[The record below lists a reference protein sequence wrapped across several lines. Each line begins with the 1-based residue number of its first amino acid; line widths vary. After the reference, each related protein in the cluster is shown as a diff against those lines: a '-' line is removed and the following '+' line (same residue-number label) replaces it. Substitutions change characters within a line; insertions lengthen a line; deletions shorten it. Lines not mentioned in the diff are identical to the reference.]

1 MVMNPQDEQMN
12 KPRGGLLGLFDKA
25 MKADEDTGLSPLQ
38 NFAAALDPLILKDL
52 RGGEGIRQQ
61 GVQRAATMSKNK
73 TVDMLRQQGRNDLA
87 DAVMNRTIG
96 PKEAFSVMQ
105 SEKAADTAFQRQK
118 DLAAFSAGLKA
129 PAAPK
134 LYSEFA
140 KLNADLQAGNISKD
154 QYNASVQSF
163 LNKNKMSIRPFRDIN
178 RKKTKVVT
186 VGSVKIGGDN
196 PISVQSMTN
205 TLTTDIEATINQINQ
220 ITEAGGDLVRVSCPD
235 KESTQAL
242 KKIIAPKKNLSFSEN
257 FFHMCFGKV
266 PEKEIVKAF
275 DVSLILYA
283 EHSFNVSTFTARTI
297 TSSLSDI
304 HGAITGAIASLKG
317 PLHGGANEEVMHMMK
332 KIKKPEN
339 ALKWINNALKNKEVV
354 MGFGHRVYKS
364 GDSRVPT
371 MREYFGKVAKIKKDK
386 TFEKI
391 YDIVEKVMI
400 KKKNIHPNVDYPTGP
415 TYHLMGFDTDFFTPI
430 FVISRITGWSA
441 HIMEQHAANKL
452 IRPLAKYKGSKHRTV
467 MQLNQR

>member
-1 MVMNPQDEQMN
+1 MSDDI
-12 KPRGGLLGLFDKA
+12 KKGLLGIVVDETEVSKVMPEINSLTYRGYAAQDLC
-25 MKADEDTGLSPLQ
+25 ADCRFEEV
-38 NFAAALDPLILKDL
+38 AYLILNKDL
-52 RGGEGIRQQ
+52 PNSIQLKKFEKEEKNYREL
-61 GVQRAATMSKNK
+61 SKNLYEIIK
-73 TVDMLRQQGRNDLA
+73 HMPKKSHPMDVART
-87 DAVMNRTIG
+87 AV
-96 PKEAFSVMQ
+96 SVMGLEDKET
-105 SEKAADTAFQRQK
+105 SNSSPEANMRKALRIFAKTPTA
-118 DLAAFSAGLKA
+118 LAAF
-129 PAAPK
+129 
-134 LYSEFA
+134 YR
-140 KLNADLQAGNISKD
+140 
-154 QYNASVQSF
+154 
-163 LNKNKMSIRPFRDIN
+163 IRN
-178 RKKTKVVT
+178 
-186 VGSVKIGGDN
+186 G
-196 PISVQSMTN
+196 
-205 TLTTDIEATINQINQ
+205 
-220 ITEAGGDLVRVSCPD
+220 
-235 KESTQAL
+235 
-242 KKIIAPKKNLSFSEN
+242 KKIIKPKKDLTFAEN
-257 FFHMCFGKV
+257 FFYMCFGKV
-266 PEKEIVKAF
+266 PQKEIVKAF

-317 PLHGGANEEVMHMMK
+317 PLHGGANEEVMHMMR

-386 TFEKI
+386 TYEKI

-452 IRPLAKYKGSKHRTV
+452 IRPLAKYKGSKHRKV

>member
-1 MVMNPQDEQMN
+1 MSDDI
-12 KPRGGLLGLFDKA
+12 KKGLLGIVVDETEISKVMPEINSLTYRGYAAQDLCEACRFEEVAYLILNKDLPNSIQLKKFENQEKDSRELSKNLYEIIKHMPKKSHPMDVARTAVSVMGLEDKETSDSSPEANMRKA
-25 MKADEDTGLSPLQ
+25 MRIFSKTP
-38 NFAAALDPLILKDL
+38 AA
-52 RGGEGIRQQ
+52 
-61 GVQRAATMSKNK
+61 
-73 TVDMLRQQGRNDLA
+73 
-87 DAVMNRTIG
+87 
-96 PKEAFSVMQ
+96 
-105 SEKAADTAFQRQK
+105 
-118 DLAAFSAGLKA
+118 LAAF
-129 PAAPK
+129 
-134 LYSEFA
+134 YR
-140 KLNADLQAGNISKD
+140 
-154 QYNASVQSF
+154 
-163 LNKNKMSIRPFRDIN
+163 IRS
-178 RKKTKVVT
+178 
-186 VGSVKIGGDN
+186 G
-196 PISVQSMTN
+196 
-205 TLTTDIEATINQINQ
+205 
-220 ITEAGGDLVRVSCPD
+220 
-235 KESTQAL
+235 
-242 KKIIAPKKNLSFSEN
+242 KKIIKPKKSLTFAEN
-257 FFHMCFGKV
+257 FFHMCFDKV
-266 PEKEIVKAF
+266 PQKEIVKAF

-339 ALKWINNALKNKEVV
+339 ALKWINKALDNKDVV

-371 MREYFGKVAKIKKDK
+371 MREYFGKVAKIKKNK

-400 KKKNIHPNVDYPTGP
+400 KRKNIHPNVDYPTGP

-452 IRPLAKYKGSKHRTV
+452 IRPLASYKGNKHRKV
-467 MQLNQR
+467 LELNQR

>member
-1 MVMNPQDEQMN
+1 MSDEI
-12 KPRGGLLGLFDKA
+12 KKGLLGIVV
-25 MKADEDTGLSPLQ
+25 DETEVSKVMPEINSLTYRGY
-38 NFAAALDPLILKDL
+38 AAQDLCEYCRFEEVAYLILNKDL
-52 RGGEGIRQQ
+52 PNSIQLKHFEKEEKNNREL
-61 GVQRAATMSKNK
+61 SKNLYEIIK
-73 TVDMLRQQGRNDLA
+73 HMPKKSHPMDVART
-87 DAVMNRTIG
+87 AV
-96 PKEAFSVMQ
+96 SVMGLEDKET
-105 SEKAADTAFQRQK
+105 SNSTPEANMRKALRIFAKTPTA
-118 DLAAFSAGLKA
+118 LAAF
-129 PAAPK
+129 
-134 LYSEFA
+134 YR
-140 KLNADLQAGNISKD
+140 
-154 QYNASVQSF
+154 
-163 LNKNKMSIRPFRDIN
+163 IR
-178 RKKTKVVT
+178 K
-186 VGSVKIGGDN
+186 G
-196 PISVQSMTN
+196 Q
-205 TLTTDIEATINQINQ
+205 
-220 ITEAGGDLVRVSCPD
+220 
-235 KESTQAL
+235 
-242 KKIIAPKKNLSFSEN
+242 KIIKPKKDLSFAEN
-257 FFHMCFGKV
+257 FFYMCFGKV
-266 PEKEIVKAF
+266 PQKEIVKAF

-317 PLHGGANEEVMHMMK
+317 PLHGGANEEVMHMMR

-400 KKKNIHPNVDYPTGP
+400 KKKNIYPNVDYPTGP

>member
-1 MVMNPQDEQMN
+1 MSDDI
-12 KPRGGLLGLFDKA
+12 KKGLLGIVV
-25 MKADEDTGLSPLQ
+25 DETEISKVMPEINSLTYRGY
-38 NFAAALDPLILKDL
+38 AAQDLCARCEFEEVAYLILNKEL
-52 RGGEGIRQQ
+52 PNKKQLKEFKKELSKEI
-61 GVQRAATMSKNK
+61 TLSKNLINILK
-73 TVDMLRQQGRNDLA
+73 QIPKKSHPMDVARTV
-87 DAVMNRTIG
+87 V
-96 PKEAFSVMQ
+96 SVM
-105 SEKAADTAFQRQK
+105 
-118 DLAAFSAGLKA
+118 GL
-129 PAAPK
+129 
-134 LYSEFA
+134 E
-140 KLNADLQAGNISKD
+140 
-154 QYNASVQSF
+154 
-163 LNKNKMSIRPFRDIN
+163 
-178 RKKTKVVT
+178 
-186 VGSVKIGGDN
+186 
-196 PISVQSMTN
+196 
-205 TLTTDIEATINQINQ
+205 
-220 ITEAGGDLVRVSCPD
+220 D
-235 KESTQAL
+235 KESKDNSPKANLRKAIRILAKTPTAL
-242 KKIIAPKKNLSFSEN
+242 ATFYRLRKGKKIITPKKKFSFSEN

-266 PEKEIVKAF
+266 PNKEIVKAF

-339 ALKWINNALKNKEVV
+339 ALKWINNALKNKDVV

-371 MREYFGKVAKIKKDK
+371 MREYFKRVAIIKKDK

-400 KKKNIHPNVDYPTGP
+400 KEKNIYPNVDFPTGP
-415 TYHLMGFDTDFFTPI
+415 TYHLMGFNTDFFTPI

-452 IRPLAKYKGSKHRTV
+452 IRPLASYKGSKHRKV
-467 MQLNQR
+467 IQLNHR